1 MTAGSRLWP
10 PLATTILGIEL
21 CKTFQFQRKRG
32 DMFEMGPAVR
42 GSLGLLISAF
52 VALVLAGCHGGG
64 ARSPQGT
71 VATAPAALSAAPIR
85 IKAGVDAPFKD
96 NKGNIW
102 MPDTGLFA
110 DGDVATRDDSL
121 AIANTTDPAMFRSER
136 YGMTSFSYNLPNG
149 KYKVKLYFADTY
161 EGITG
166 PGQRVFS
173 FNVQGH
179 EVKDFDIVAKVG
191 PNRADI
197 ETFDVDVTGGKLRIN
212 FTPNVENPEINAIE
226 IIPQ

>member
-1 MTAGSRLWP
+1 M
-10 PLATTILGIEL
+10 
-21 CKTFQFQRKRG
+21 
-32 DMFEMGPAVR
+32 
-42 GSLGLLISAF
+42 GLLISAF

-64 ARSPQGT
+64 AKPPQGAVT
-71 VATAPAALSAAPIR
+71 TAPPALSTAIIR
-85 IKAGVDAPFKD
+85 IKAGVDTPFKD
-96 NKGNIW
+96 NEGNIW
-102 MPDTGLFA
+102 MPDTSLFA
-110 DGDVATRDDSL
+110 DGDVVTRDDSL

-173 FNVQGH
+173 YNVQGH
-179 EVKDFDIVAKVG
+179 EVKDFDIAAKVG
-191 PNRADI
+191 SNRADV
-197 ETFDVDVTGGKLRIN
+197 ETFDVDVTDGKLHIT

>member
-1 MTAGSRLWP
+1 MVEVERA
-10 PLATTILGIEL
+10 A
-21 CKTFQFQRKRG
+21 
-32 DMFEMGPAVR
+32 R

-52 VALVLAGCHGGG
+52 VAFVLVGCHGGE
-64 ARSPQGT
+64 AKPPQGT

-96 NKGNIW
+96 NEGNIW

-110 DGDVATRDDSL
+110 DGDVTTRDDTL

-166 PGQRVFS
+166 PGQRIFS

-179 EVKDFDIVAKVG
+179 EVKDFDIVARVG
-191 PNRADI
+191 SNKADI
-197 ETFDVDVTGGKLRIN
+197 ETFDVEVAHGKLSIT
-212 FTPNVENPEINAIE
+212 FTPNIENPEINAIE
-226 IIPQ
+226 IIPR

>member
-1 MTAGSRLWP
+1 
-10 PLATTILGIEL
+10 
-21 CKTFQFQRKRG
+21 
-32 DMFEMGPAVR
+32 MFGMEPAVR
-42 GSLGLLISAF
+42 RSLGLLISAF
-52 VALVLAGCHGGG
+52 AALVLAGCHGGG
-64 ARSPQGT
+64 AESPQGAVT
-71 VATAPAALSAAPIR
+71 AAPAALSAAPIR

-96 NKGNIW
+96 SQGNIW

-110 DGDVATRDDSL
+110 DGDVVTRDDTL
-121 AIANTTDPAMFRSER
+121 PITKTKDPAMFRSER
-136 YGMTSFSYNLPNG
+136 FGMTSFSYNLPNG
-149 KYKVKLYFADTY
+149 KYNVKLYFADTY

-191 PNRADI
+191 SNTADV
-197 ETFDVDVTGGKLRIN
+197 ETFDVAVTNGKLSIT